1 MTSATRIAA
10 LVAALGAAVAL
21 GGAAHAAQDRDVSE
35 VSVSGHLPTQV
46 TVPLAGKDRKAVR
59 HEVRLAAGVVC
70 RNAITNRDLEFTDL
84 NWCSQKSRVR
94 AMRRYDGMV
103 ARGVLTAEAPVI
115 VLSAR

>member
-1 MTSATRIAA
+1 MTSATRIGA

-21 GGAAHAAQDRDVSE
+21 SGAAHAAQGEGVSE

-46 TVPLAGKDRKAVR
+46 TVPLAGKDRQAVR
-59 HEVRLAAGVVC
+59 HEVRLAAGFVC
-70 RNAITNRDLEFTDL
+70 RNAVTNRDLEFTDL
-84 NWCSQKSRVR
+84 NWCSQRSRVR

-103 ARGVLTAEAPVI
+103 ARGVMTAEAPVI